1 MEGLVR
7 NARLVWRVWVFTLRS
22 FLASEFF
29 ILTAVL
35 QPVIFASIA
44 FFLFRA
50 GADAAGEHTL
60 LYAALGTGM
69 MGVWSTTL
77 FGCGGAIQWHRWEGT
92 LELLVAAPSR
102 YDMVLLGQT
111 LGASTFGF
119 YSIAATIVW
128 GMLLFGMPLN
138 ADFPFLLPVALA
150 VAILSLG
157 CLGMLL
163 ATSFVLYRHA
173 NALSNLLEYPIWIV
187 TGMIVPLA
195 VLPGWLG
202 PISWFLSPTW
212 AMEAIRG
219 SAIGSEPP
227 WLAMGLCLVLA
238 AIYYLIARRVLRFVL
253 DKARRDAT
261 LALA

>member
-1 MEGLVR
+1 MHPARR
-7 NARLVWRVWVFTLRS
+7 NARLVLSAWRFTVRS

-29 ILTAVL
+29 ILVAIL

-50 GADAAGEHTL
+50 GGDAAGEHTL

-92 LELLVAAPSR
+92 LELLVAAPAR
-102 YDMVLLGQT
+102 YDMILLGQT
-111 LGASTFGF
+111 LGASMFGF
-119 YSIAATIVW
+119 YSIVATIVW
-128 GMLLFGMPLN
+128 GMVLFGMPLN
-138 ADFPFLLPVALA
+138 ASFPLLLPVALA

-157 CLGMLL
+157 CMGMLI
-163 ATSFVLYRHA
+163 ATSFVLYRNA

-195 VLPGWLG
+195 LLPGWLG
-202 PISWFLSPTW
+202 PISWVLAPTW

-219 SAIGSEPP
+219 SAMGGDPP
-227 WLAMGLCLVLA
+227 WLALGLCLVLA
-238 AIYYLIARRVLRFVL
+238 TIYYLLARQVLGLVL

-261 LALA
+261 LSLA

>member
-1 MEGLVR
+1 MEGLAR
-7 NARLVWRVWVFTLRS
+7 NARLVWRVWIFTLRS

-29 ILTAVL
+29 ILTAIL

-50 GADAAGEHTL
+50 GGANAGEQTL
-60 LYAALGTGM
+60 LFAALGTGM

-111 LGASTFGF
+111 LGAATFGF
-119 YSIAATIVW
+119 YSIVATLIW
-128 GMLLFGMPLN
+128 GMVLFGMPLN
-138 ADFPFLLPVALA
+138 AAYPLLLPVALA
-150 VAILSLG
+150 VAIVSLG

-187 TGMIVPLA
+187 TGMVVPLA
-195 VLPGWLG
+195 ALPGWLG
-202 PISWFLSPTW
+202 PISWVLVPTW

-219 SAIGSEPP
+219 SAMGASPPLLAIGI
-227 WLAMGLCLVLA
+227 CLVLA
-238 AIYYLIARRVLRFVL
+238 TVYYLLARRVLRYVL

>member
-1 MEGLVR
+1 MHPVTR
-7 NARLVWRVWVFTLRS
+7 NARLAARVWLFTVRS

-29 ILTAVL
+29 ILVSIL

-44 FFLFRA
+44 FFLFQVGGER
-50 GADAAGEHTL
+50 AGEHTL

-92 LELLVAAPSR
+92 LELLIAAPAR

-119 YSIAATIVW
+119 YSILATLAW
-128 GMLLFGMPLN
+128 GTILFGMPLN
-138 ADFPFLLPVALA
+138 ASFPLLLPVALA
-150 VAILSLG
+150 VAILALG
-157 CLGMLL
+157 SMGMLI

-187 TGMIVPLA
+187 TGLIVPLPF
-195 VLPGWLG
+195 LPGWLG
-202 PISWFLSPTW
+202 PISWVLVPTW

-219 SAIGSEPP
+219 SAMGASPP
-227 WLAMGLCLVLA
+227 WAALGLCLVLA
-238 AIYYLIARRVLRFVL
+238 IVYYLLARRVLVFVL

>member
-1 MEGLVR
+1 MPALRR
-7 NARLVWRVWVFTLRS
+7 NARLVWRVWVFTMRS

-35 QPVIFASIA
+35 QPIIFASIA
-44 FFLFRA
+44 FFLFQA
-50 GADAAGEHTL
+50 GGESAGPNTL

-119 YSIAATIVW
+119 YSILATIVW
-128 GMLLFGMPLN
+128 GVVLFGVPLN
-138 ADFPFLLPVALA
+138 ANFPLLLPVALA

-202 PISWFLSPTW
+202 PISWFLAPTW
-212 AMEAIRG
+212 AMEAIRET
-219 SAIGSEPP
+219 AIGSQPP
-227 WLAMGLCLVLA
+227 WLAMLLCLVLA
-238 AIYYLIARRVLRFVL
+238 VAYYVIARRVLRFVL

>member
-1 MEGLVR
+1 MPALTR
-7 NARLVWRVWVFTLRS
+7 NTRLVWRVWVFTMRS

-35 QPVIFASIA
+35 QPIIFASIA
-44 FFLFRA
+44 FFLFQA
-50 GADAAGEHTL
+50 GGESAGPNTL

-119 YSIAATIVW
+119 YSILATIVW
-128 GMLLFGMPLN
+128 GVVLFGVPLN
-138 ADFPFLLPVALA
+138 ANFPLLLPVALA

-202 PISWFLSPTW
+202 PISWFLAPTW
-212 AMEAIRG
+212 AMEAIRET
-219 SAIGSEPP
+219 AIGSQPP
-227 WLAMGLCLVLA
+227 WLAMLLCLVLA
-238 AIYYLIARRVLRFVL
+238 VAYYVIARRVLRFVL

>member
-1 MEGLVR
+1 MRR

-50 GADAAGEHTL
+50 GGAQAGEHTL

-119 YSIAATIVW
+119 YSILATIVW
-128 GMLLFGMPLN
+128 GMVLFGVPLN
-138 ADFPFLLPVALA
+138 AEFPLLLPLALA

-202 PISWFLSPTW
+202 PISWVLAPTW

-219 SAIGSEPP
+219 SAIGTSPP
-227 WLAMGLCLVLA
+227 WLAMLLCLALA
-238 AIYYLIARRVLRFVL
+238 VVYYLIARRVLRFVL